1 MQEWIIKLYS
11 IIERCRNNN
20 KINNIMI
27 QPLKR
32 KTKQVVK
39 QKVSSKPGVQEKRE
53 ITQNEKSI
61 SQNQAPAYKMEKI
74 QFI

>member
-1 MQEWIIKLYS
+1 
-11 IIERCRNNN
+11 
-20 KINNIMI
+20 MI

-32 KTKQVVK
+32 KTKQVAK

>member
-1 MQEWIIKLYS
+1 
-11 IIERCRNNN
+11 
-20 KINNIMI
+20 MI